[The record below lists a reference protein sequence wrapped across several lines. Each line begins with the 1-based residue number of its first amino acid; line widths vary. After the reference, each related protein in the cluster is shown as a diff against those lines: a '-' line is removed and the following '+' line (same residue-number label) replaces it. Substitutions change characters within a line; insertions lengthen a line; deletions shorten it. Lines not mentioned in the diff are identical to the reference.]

1 MAGAAAEPQEI
12 EVMVRLAR
20 SGPLGSR
27 LIAALVRRILELQ
40 DQASEEELLAM
51 VAQVEAL
58 LRPEDD
64 GAPR

>member
-1 MAGAAAEPQEI
+1 MVDLAAEPQEI

-27 LIAALVRRILELQ
+27 VIAALMRRIVELQ
-40 DQASEEELLAM
+40 DHQPEEELLAV

-58 LRPEDD
+58 LRDEH
-64 GAPR
+64 GSAQ

>member
-1 MAGAAAEPQEI
+1 MVDLAAEPHEI

-27 LIAALVRRILELQ
+27 VIAALMRRIVELQ
-40 DQASEEELLAM
+40 DHQPEEDLLAV

-58 LRPEDD
+58 LRDAH
-64 GAPR
+64 GSAQ

>member
-1 MAGAAAEPQEI
+1 MVDLAAGPQEI

-27 LIAALVRRILELQ
+27 VIAALMRRIVELQ
-40 DQASEEELLAM
+40 DQTPEEDLLAV

-58 LRPEDD
+58 LRDACASPQ
-64 GAPR
+64 